1 MVKAKPV
8 TKLRPQLA
16 SRGTWEDKVGSSEW
30 VGEEKFDGT
39 RYLAAFTRTGVRI
52 VSRRG
57 IEKTDRLPKL
67 VAELSRWHRTGIVAT
82 GTILDGE
89 VVAGSFSETISL
101 VNSLGSRGV
110 DARASYRF
118 MVFDILR
125 DGKDWCL
132 DERFTIR
139 RLRLD
144 RLFDVLW
151 DEERG
156 GEGIARLTPQFDSH
170 EFDSALAQIWAAGGE
185 GMIIKNYGGVYQQGK
200 RSRSWIKVKAVQ
212 TADGVI
218 TGFTRGEGKYQ
229 DTIGAIVIGQYRNG
243 KFVRK
248 ITKISGMTDS
258 VRYEV
263 GSNPSKY
270 VGHVVEFAY
279 QNKTDESYRHPRF
292 KRFRDDKPA
301 RECTWEDS

>member
-1 MVKAKPV
+1 MKTKPV

-16 SRGTWEDKVGSSEW
+16 SKGTWKDKVGDSAW
-30 VGEEKFDGT
+30 IGEEKFDGT

-67 VAELSRWHRTGIVAT
+67 VSELTEWHSAGSILT

-110 DARASYRF
+110 DASTRYRF

-125 DGKDWCL
+125 DGPDWCT
-132 DERFTIR
+132 DAGFNIR

-144 RLFDVLW
+144 RLFDLLW
-151 DEERG
+151 EEHQG
-156 GEGIARLTPQFDSH
+156 GDGITQLTPQFDSANVG
-170 EFDSALAQIWAAGGE
+170 DALADIWVHGGE
-185 GMIIKNYGGVYQQGK
+185 GMILKKWDAPYQQGK
-200 RSRSWIKVKAVQ
+200 RSRSWIKIKAIQ

-218 TGFTRGEGKYQ
+218 TGFTDGDGKYS
-229 DTIGAIVIGQYRNG
+229 DTIGAIKIGQYRNG
-243 KFVRK
+243 KFIKK
-248 ITKISGMTDS
+248 ITKISGMTDTL
-258 VRYEV
+258 RYEL
-263 GSNPSKY
+263 GSNQHKY
-270 VGHVVEFAY
+270 IGRVVEFAF

-292 KRFRDDKPA
+292 KRFRPDKPA
-301 RECTWEDS
+301 SECTWEDS

>member
-1 MVKAKPV
+1 MVKAKVV

-16 SRGTWEDKVGSSEW
+16 ARGTWEDKVGDPAW

-39 RYLAAFTRTGVRI
+39 RYLAAVTRTGIRI
-52 VSRRG
+52 ISRRG

-67 VAELSRWHRTGIVAT
+67 VAELSKWHRAGSLLT

-101 VNSLGSRGV
+101 VNSLGSRGI
-110 DARASYRF
+110 DTGTRYRF

-125 DGKDWCL
+125 DGKEWCL
-132 DERFTIR
+132 DEQFRIR

-144 RLFDVLW
+144 RLFDLLW
-151 DEERG
+151 EEHQG
-156 GEGIARLTPQFDSH
+156 GDGIARLTPQFDSH
-170 EFDSALAQIWAAGGE
+170 KIEKALTRIWKMGGE
-185 GMIIKNYGGVYQQGK
+185 GMIIKNYNGLYEQGK
-200 RSRSWIKVKAVQ
+200 RSRSWIKVKAVE

-218 TGFTRGEGKYQ
+218 TGFTPGEGKYQ
-229 DTIGAIVIGQYRNG
+229 DTIGAIVIGQYRDG
-243 KFVRK
+243 KFVKK

-263 GSNPSKY
+263 GSNQEKY
-270 VGHVVEFAY
+270 IGRVVEFAY

-301 RECTWEDS
+301 RECSWETS